1 MAKSYGL
8 IFRKSTLQTPRSAKK
23 ACAAR
28 RKNQEILIA
37 AFSYAYPSGAGASQI
52 VAVYSI
58 PITST
63 WTIRYPITPPT
74 DSFVPVIRWVTNG
87 VTFRY
92 KLWSGV
98 GEVLNL
104 PVYIG
109 EAIPAGAAIE
119 IWTAADNP
127 AVLAST
133 WTIPTGILEAPATA
147 CDTNGTDITPTVCV
161 PSFAYTDFATM
172 ISTCAA

>member
-8 IFRKSTLQTPRSAKK
+8 IFRKSTLQAARGVKK
-23 ACAAR
+23 SCAAR

-37 AFSYAYPSGAGASQI
+37 AFSYAYPAGAGASQI
-52 VAVYSI
+52 VAVYSV
-58 PITST
+58 PITTT
-63 WTIRYPITPPT
+63 WTIRYPIVPPSS
-74 DSFVPVIRWVTNG
+74 SFVPVIRWVTGG

-92 KLWSGV
+92 KLWAGV
-98 GEVLNL
+98 GEVLNV
-104 PVYIG
+104 PTYIG

-119 IWTAADNP
+119 IWTASANP
-127 AVLAST
+127 AVLASA
-133 WTIPTGILEAPATA
+133 WYLVTGILEAPATA
-147 CDTNGTDITPTVCV
+147 CDTNGTDINPTVCV